1 MGKLIE
7 GLWDC
12 PFCDNKR
19 IKAGQKTC
27 PLCGHPQDENTKFYM
42 PDAIEYVSEEKAAKI
57 SRNPDWQCSFCGSL
71 NSDNLNICKNCGA
84 TKEDS
89 ERNYF
94 EIRKQEE
101 EKKRKKEEKKETHQ
115 KNTAKSAPKKKEKK
129 KKQKKSLMKRALLFL
144 GIFAVIIF
152 GMMSCLAP
160 KVKNVTI
167 DGFDWERTID
177 IEEIVTHNESDWQLP
192 DDARLQYTKNEIK
205 SYEQVIDHYEKVTET
220 KTRRVIDHYEDE
232 VSHVDLGNG
241 YFEEKT
247 KSVPV
252 YKDETYTETT
262 NKPVYRQEPVYAT
275 KYYYEIDRWTVV
287 DTAKNSG
294 RDQNPAWP
302 EPKLKDNQRTGT
314 KDEHYFVTATYE
326 KKEGKTET
334 ERYEMDFSEWKELKK
349 GEKTDL
355 KIDAAGFAEINKE

>member
-57 SRNPDWQCSFCGSL
+57 SQNPD
-71 NSDNLNICKNCGA
+71 
-84 TKEDS
+84 
-89 ERNYF
+89 
-94 EIRKQEE
+94 
-101 EKKRKKEEKKETHQ
+101 
-115 KNTAKSAPKKKEKK
+115 
-129 KKQKKSLMKRALLFL
+129 
-144 GIFAVIIF
+144 
-152 GMMSCLAP
+152 
-160 KVKNVTI
+160 
-167 DGFDWERTID
+167 
-177 IEEIVTHNESDWQLP
+177 
-192 DDARLQYTKNEIK
+192 
-205 SYEQVIDHYEKVTET
+205 
-220 KTRRVIDHYEDE
+220 
-232 VSHVDLGNG
+232 
-241 YFEEKT
+241 
-247 KSVPV
+247 
-252 YKDETYTETT
+252 
-262 NKPVYRQEPVYAT
+262 
-275 KYYYEIDRWTVV
+275 
-287 DTAKNSG
+287 
-294 RDQNPAWP
+294 WP

-334 ERYEMDFSEWKELKK
+334 ERYEMAFSEWKELKK

>member
-71 NSDNLNICKNCGA
+71 NSDDLNICKNCGA

-101 EKKRKKEEKKETHQ
+101 EKKRKKEEKKEAHQ
-115 KNTAKSAPKKKEKK
+115 ENTAKSVPKKKEKK
-129 KKQKKSLMKRALLFL
+129 KKSLMKRALLFL

-167 DGFDWERTID
+167 DDFD
-177 IEEIVTHNESDWQLP
+177 
-192 DDARLQYTKNEIK
+192 
-205 SYEQVIDHYEKVTET
+205 
-220 KTRRVIDHYEDE
+220 
-232 VSHVDLGNG
+232 
-241 YFEEKT
+241 
-247 KSVPV
+247 
-252 YKDETYTETT
+252 
-262 NKPVYRQEPVYAT
+262 
-275 KYYYEIDRWTVV
+275 
-287 DTAKNSG
+287 
-294 RDQNPAWP
+294 
-302 EPKLKDNQRTGT
+302 
-314 KDEHYFVTATYE
+314 
-326 KKEGKTET
+326 
-334 ERYEMDFSEWKELKK
+334 
-349 GEKTDL
+349 
-355 KIDAAGFAEINKE
+355 